1 MSSPDGGGGK
11 EGAPTPADKRRAR
24 RAKRSAERRVEDE
37 AVLRLLARTEAPP
50 SGGVLAELSRK
61 PLSLMSSGLAAMSSV
76 ARNLAKEHTLRE
88 ARRLVAAAF
97 DEGHWVAASDA
108 SVDQLGRAAI
118 AWAVFG
124 PDRRLA
130 ASGESIV
137 TVDFHSSTTTVE
149 AIAAM
154 RACEELSRL
163 GALSA
168 LCVCDCVPAIQKL
181 TGRGRGR
188 EQGVSAAA
196 AGWAESS
203 KGRYQLG
210 WVPREAL
217 GPANDAA
224 RSLLSLR
231 AEKGVE
237 RPWSA
242 WIAQMS
248 LPFDRVAAAHEPM
261 PCAWAALSAQAQ
273 DAMRIARDEQWWV
286 AVADASLSSDG
297 RHVGIGL
304 AIFDGAGVLVEQASR
319 VCRVETPFDIEDGL
333 RQASLVAAKRL
344 AHWKAPS
351 GLCISGAPSFEAG
364 PSGKGKLDRWFGG
377 KGRYVHEHVQRAAMG
392 IAPAMARSQAA
403 GVSMGIKFAPEWR
416 EAQWAGWMESMRT
429 EGQFRAS
436 KSVQRPA
443 AIAKQARKEAKRALA
458 MADGTA
464 ASQGPLDL

>member
-1 MSSPDGGGGK
+1 MRESGADEADEGGL
-11 EGAPTPADKRRAR
+11 TPAEKRKAR
-24 RAKRSAERRVEDE
+24 RAKRSAARRVEEE
-37 AVLRLLARTEAPP
+37 AALSRLAQAESPH
-50 SGGVLAELSRK
+50 SGGVLAGLSRK

-76 ARNLAKEHTLRE
+76 ARILAKEHTLRE
-88 ARRLVAAAF
+88 AKRLVAAAF
-97 DEGHWVAASDA
+97 EEGHWVAASDA
-108 SVDQLGRAAI
+108 SVDLLGRAAI

-137 TVDFHSSTTTVE
+137 TTDFHSSTTTVE

-163 GALSA
+163 GAPSA

-188 EQGVSAAA
+188 EQGLSAAA
-196 AGWAESS
+196 ASWAEAS

-224 RSLLSLR
+224 RALLSLR

-242 WIAQMS
+242 WVAQMS
-248 LPFDRVAAAHEPM
+248 APSDRIAAAHEPM
-261 PCAWAALSAQAQ
+261 PCAWSALSAGAQ
-273 DAMRIARDEQWWV
+273 DAMRVARDEQWWV

-304 AIFDGAGVLVEQASR
+304 AIFNGAGILVEQASR
-319 VCRVETPFDIEDGL
+319 LCRVETPFDIEDGL

-351 GLCISGAPSFEAG
+351 GLCISGAPSFEAE
-364 PSGKGKLDRWFGG
+364 PARRGKLDRWFGSA
-377 KGRYVHEHVQRAAMG
+377 GRYVHEHAQRAAMG

-403 GVSMGIKFAPEWR
+403 GVSMGMKFAPEWR

-429 EGQFRAS
+429 EGQFQAS

-443 AIAKQARKEAKRALA
+443 AIAKQARREAKRSLA
-458 MADGTA
+458 A
-464 ASQGPLDL
+464 AEAAAKSAS